1 MYLQKSFTAVF
12 FLSGFHDFH
21 DSWDSRE
28 RGGYLIPHYHF
39 YPLHKHLHSSV
50 INAESS
56 SLHMVSDQTRTRN
69 L

>member
-1 MYLQKSFTAVF
+1 MYLQKSFRAVF
-12 FLSGFHDFH
+12 FYLGFMIFMIHGTAGKV
-21 DSWDSRE
+21 
-28 RGGYLIPHYHF
+28 GGYLIPLYHF
-39 YPLHKHLHSSV
+39 YPLHKHLHSRV